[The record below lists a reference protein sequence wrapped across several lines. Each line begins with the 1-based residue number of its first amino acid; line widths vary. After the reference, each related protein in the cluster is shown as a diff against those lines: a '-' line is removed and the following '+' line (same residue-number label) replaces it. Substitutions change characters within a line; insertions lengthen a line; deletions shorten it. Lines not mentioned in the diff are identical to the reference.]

1 MSNNESLNINIIKEF
16 EKLVKYINNQ
26 IDINNNIKE
35 KTANQFRLKN
45 IKNSLSMI
53 KKYNK
58 ELNNE
63 TIKEFKQF
71 PGIGKKTIDRINEIL
86 INGFL
91 KELEHFKD
99 NTKEKSLEELESIVG
114 VGRIKALEFYNMGI
128 NNIKQLKKAIKD
140 KKIKI
145 NEKILLGIKYYGKF
159 FNNIPR
165 NEIDEINL
173 LIEDYIND
181 INNYY
186 NYNNDNK
193 FIYEICGSYRREKP
207 ISGDID
213 ILISKLDTPQDNQPN
228 YLEIIINKLKEKH
241 KLNNNQ
247 PLLIDDITD
256 KNYETKYMG
265 FGKYKDNPYRRIDIR
280 FVDWNYYYSA
290 LVYFTGSAEL
300 NQNMRKIAKKMGYK
314 LSEYGLTNLKTEK
327 EIPIKSESDIFKILK
342 IHYLHPRDR

>member
-16 EKLVKYINNQ
+16 EKLINYIHNQ
-26 IDINNNIKE
+26 IDINNNNIKD

-63 TIKEFKQF
+63 TINEFKQF
-71 PGIGKKTIDRINEIL
+71 PGIGKGTIDRIKEIL

-91 KELEHFKD
+91 KEIENYKD
-99 NTKEKSLEELESIVG
+99 NINEKDKSIEELESIVG

-128 NNIKQLKKAIKD
+128 NNVKELKKAIKD
-140 KKIKI
+140 KKIKV
-145 NEKILLGIKYYGKF
+145 NEKILLGVKYYGKF
-159 FNNIPR
+159 LDNIPR

-173 LIEDYIND
+173 LIEDIIYD
-181 INNYY
+181 INN
-186 NYNNDNK
+186 NYNDTNK

-207 ISGDID
+207 TSGDID
-213 ILISKLDTPQDNQPN
+213 VLISKLNTPHENQPN
-228 YLEIIINKLKEKH
+228 YLEFIIKKLKLPH
-241 KLNNNQ
+241 KFNNNK

-265 FGKYKDNPYRRIDIR
+265 FAKYKDNPYRRIDK
-280 FVDWNYYYSA
+280 YY
-290 LVYFTGSAEL
+290 F
-300 NQNMRKIAKKMGYK
+300 MKK
-314 LSEYGLTNLKTEK
+314 
-327 EIPIKSESDIFKILK
+327 
-342 IHYLHPRDR
+342 